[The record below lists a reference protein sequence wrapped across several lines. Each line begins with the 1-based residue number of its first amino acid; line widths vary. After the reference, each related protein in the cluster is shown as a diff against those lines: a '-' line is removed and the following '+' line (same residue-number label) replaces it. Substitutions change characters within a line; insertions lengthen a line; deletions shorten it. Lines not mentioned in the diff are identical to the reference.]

1 MDIFEQKLI
10 DNLVQKNLLT
20 QDQKQQVVSRARASK
35 DILAESVISK
45 EMQVTQE
52 NILKAKSDIAQV
64 GAYSLEGSQIPKEVL
79 NFIPV
84 ETVQQYK
91 MVPIIKDENKLIVGM
106 VDPTSLKAREA
117 LRFIFFRSNVQTEI
131 VAITEQDFQNTLVT
145 YRELGKEVSSAL
157 EEIEQSAAQTQK
169 EQKDKWQLQE
179 GEGEDNKML
188 RSAPIVRV
196 VAVILR
202 HAIEG
207 NASDIHIESSREN
220 TRIRFRLDGT
230 LHTSLVLPLNVHTAI
245 VARIKIL
252 ASLRLDES
260 RIPQDGRF
268 STTLKGNSIDFRVS
282 TFPTSTGEKVVLR
295 VLNSTNSL
303 TSFDKLGMADYQYK
317 ILAKVL
323 ELPYGMILVSG
334 PTGSGKSTTLYA
346 ALNIINKE
354 DINIV
359 SLEDPVEYYMPG
371 VNQSQTRAD
380 IGYTFATGLRHILR
394 QDPDVILVGEI
405 RDNETAA
412 LAVQASLTGHLLFSS
427 IHTNNAVGVVPRLL
441 DMGIDAFLLPSSL
454 SVVIAQRLLGRLCEG
469 CKAPV
474 KATPSVEQMITQLIK
489 TVPQEIKE
497 QHQIAPPYQIY
508 QAQGC
513 ADCRNTK
520 VKGRIGVYEML
531 QVTDELKSII
541 LDNPND
547 INIEQE
553 AQRQG
558 MITMKQDGIIKALQG
573 TVSLEEVLQKTED

>member
-1 MDIFEQKLI
+1 MDIFEQKLV
-10 DNLVQKNLLT
+10 DNLVQKKLLT
-20 QDQKQQVVSRARASK
+20 PEQKQQVEQQAHGK
-35 DILAESVISK
+35 DVLAENVLSK
-45 EMQVTQE
+45 AIHLNQE
-52 NILKAKSDIAQV
+52 DILKAKSDIAQV

-91 MVPIIKDENKLIVGM
+91 MVPIIKNDKQLIVGM
-106 VDPTSLKAREA
+106 VDPTNTKARDA
-117 LRFIFFRSNVQTEI
+117 LRFIFFRSDIQTEI
-131 VAITEQDFQNTLVT
+131 VAITEQDFQDTLVA

-157 EEIEQSAAQTQK
+157 EEIEQSAAQTQADQK
-169 EQKDKWQLQE
+169 EKWQLQSSE
-179 GEGEDNKML
+179 SEDNKML

-220 TRIRFRLDGT
+220 TRVRFRLDGV
-230 LHTSLVLPLNVHTAI
+230 LHTSLVLPLNVHAAI

-268 STTLKGNSIDFRVS
+268 STTLQGNSIDFRVS

-295 VLNSTNSL
+295 VLNSDNSL

-317 ILAKVL
+317 ILEEVL
-323 ELPYGMILVSG
+323 KLPYGMVLVSG

-346 ALNIINKE
+346 ALNIVNQE

-427 IHTNNAVGVVPRLL
+427 IHTNDAVGVVPRLL

-469 CKAPV
+469 CKTKVQV
-474 KATPSVEQMITQLIK
+474 KPSVEQMVTEAVQTI
-489 TVPQEIKE
+489 PQDIKE
-497 QHQIAPPYQIY
+497 QYNIKSPYY
-508 QAQGC
+508 MYEAHGC
-513 ADCRNTK
+513 ADCRNTRI
-520 VKGRIGVYEML
+520 KGRIATYELL

-541 LDNPND
+541 LEDPND
-547 INIEQE
+547 ININKE

-573 TVSLEEVLQKTED
+573 VVSLEEVFQKTED

>member
-10 DNLVQKNLLT
+10 DNLVQKKLVT
-20 QDQKQQVVSRARASK
+20 SEQKQQILQRAKQQGVLVENALVKEAHVS
-35 DILAESVISK
+35 
-45 EMQVTQE
+45 QE
-52 NILKAKSDIAQV
+52 GILKAKSEIAQV

-91 MVPIIKDENKLIVGM
+91 MVPIIKNDNQLIVGM
-106 VDPTSLKAREA
+106 VDPTSIKARDA

-131 VAITEQDFQNTLVT
+131 VAITEQDFQNILVA

-157 EEIEQSAAQTQK
+157 EEIEQSAAQTQQD
-169 EQKDKWQLQE
+169 QKQKWQLQE
-179 GEGEDNKML
+179 SEGEDNKML

-220 TRIRFRLDGT
+220 TRVRFRLDGT

-282 TFPTSTGEKVVLR
+282 TFPTNTGEKVVLR
-295 VLNSTNSL
+295 VLKSTNLL

-317 ILAKVL
+317 ILEKVL

-346 ALNIINKE
+346 ALNVINKE

-405 RDNETAA
+405 RDNETAS

-427 IHTNNAVGVVPRLL
+427 IHTNNAIGVVPRLL

-454 SVVIAQRLLGRLCEG
+454 SVVIAQRLLGRLCER
-469 CKAPV
+469 CKTKV
-474 KATPSVEQMITQLIK
+474 KATPSVEQMITQALQE
-489 TVPQEIKE
+489 VPQDIKN
-497 QHQIAPPYQIY
+497 QLKIVPPYY
-508 QAQGC
+508 LHQAHGC
-513 ADCRNTK
+513 AECRNTK
-520 VKGRIGVYEML
+520 VKGRIAVYELL

-541 LDNPND
+541 LEDPND
-547 INIEQE
+547 LNIEQE

-558 MITMKQDGIIKALQG
+558 MITMKQDGVIKALQG
-573 TVSLEEVLQKTED
+573 VVALEEVLQKTED

>member
-1 MDIFEQKLI
+1 MDIFEQKVV
-10 DNLVQKNLLT
+10 DNLIQKNLIT
-20 QDQKQQVVSRARASK
+20 QEQKQHITQRTQNKTVSVEG
-35 DILAESVISK
+35 LLSK
-45 EMQVTQE
+45 EMNVSQ
-52 NILKAKSDIAQV
+52 NDILKAKSEVAQV

-79 NFIPV
+79 RLIPV

-91 MVPIIKDENKLIVGM
+91 MVPIIKNDKQLIIGM
-106 VDPTSLKAREA
+106 VDPTSTKAQDA
-117 LRFIFFRSNVQTEI
+117 LRFIFFRSSIQTEI
-131 VAITEQDFQNTLVT
+131 VAITEQDFQNTLVA
-145 YRELGKEVSSAL
+145 YRELGREVSSAL
-157 EEIEQSAAQTQK
+157 EEIEESAAQTQAD
-169 EQKDKWQLQE
+169 QQGKWQLSE
-179 GEGEDNKML
+179 NESEDNKML

-220 TRIRFRLDGT
+220 TRIRFRLDGV

-303 TSFDKLGMADYQYK
+303 TSFDKLGMADYQYN
-317 ILAKVL
+317 ILAEVL
-323 ELPYGMILVSG
+323 KLPYGMILVSG

-371 VNQSQTRAD
+371 INQSQTRAD

-405 RDNETAA
+405 RDTETAS

-454 SVVIAQRLLGRLCEG
+454 SVVIAQRLLGRLCES
-469 CKAPV
+469 CRVQV
-474 KATPSVEQMITQLIK
+474 KAEPSVEQMITQAIQ
-489 TVPQEIKE
+489 TVPQSIKE
-497 QHQIAPPYQIY
+497 QFHIAPPYSLY
-508 QAQGC
+508 QATGC
-513 ADCRNTK
+513 NECRNTK
-520 VKGRIGVYEML
+520 TKGRIGIYELL

-541 LDNPND
+541 LQEPND
-547 INIEQE
+547 IVIDKE

-573 TVSLEEVLQKTED
+573 VVSLEEVLQKTED

>member
-10 DNLVQKNLLT
+10 DNLVQKKLLT
-20 QDQKQQVVSRARASK
+20 AEQKQQVEQRSGNKNVL
-35 DILAESVISK
+35 IENVLTK
-45 EMQVTQE
+45 EMQVSQE
-52 NILKAKSDIAQV
+52 DILKAKSDVAQV

-91 MVPIIKDENKLIVGM
+91 MVPIIKNEKQLIVGM
-106 VDPTSLKAREA
+106 VDPTSVKAQDA
-117 LRFIFFRSNVQTEI
+117 LRFIFFRSDIQTEI
-131 VAITEQDFQNTLVT
+131 VAITEQDFQNVLVA

-157 EEIEQSAAQTQK
+157 EEIEQSATQTQAD
-169 EQKDKWQLQE
+169 QKQKWQLQE
-179 GEGEDNKML
+179 SESEDNKML

-220 TRIRFRLDGT
+220 TRVRFRLDGV

-268 STTLKGNSIDFRVS
+268 STTLKGSSIDFRVS

-317 ILAKVL
+317 ILEGVL
-323 ELPYGMILVSG
+323 RLPYGMILVSG

-346 ALNIINKE
+346 ALNIINQE

-371 VNQSQTRAD
+371 INQSQTRAD

-405 RDNETAA
+405 RDNETAS

-454 SVVIAQRLLGRLCEG
+454 SVVIAQRLLGRLCES
-469 CKAPV
+469 CKAEV
-474 KATPSVEQMITQLIK
+474 KATQPVEQMITQSLQDI
-489 TVPQEIKE
+489 PQEVKD
-497 QHQIAPPYQIY
+497 QLKIAPPYNLH
-508 QAQGC
+508 QASGC
-513 ADCRNTK
+513 NECRNTK
-520 VKGRIGVYEML
+520 VRGRIAVYELL

-541 LDNPND
+541 LEKPND
-547 INIEQE
+547 INIEKE

-573 TVSLEEVLQKTED
+573 LVSLEEVLQKTED